1 MVNIIINTPQ
11 KPMTELAD
19 DEKEHHKNS
28 KRCFLCNK
36 RFSNNKNSEQYKNF
50 CKVRDHDDYTGKY
63 RGAAHSICNLQ
74 YKIPNEIPVVFHN
87 GSNYDYHFI
96 INQLAKGVD
105 GME

>member
-1 MVNIIINTPQ
+1 
-11 KPMTELAD
+11 MTELTD

-63 RGAAHSICNLQ
+63 
-74 YKIPNEIPVVFHN
+74 
-87 GSNYDYHFI
+87 
-96 INQLAKGVD
+96 
-105 GME
+105 